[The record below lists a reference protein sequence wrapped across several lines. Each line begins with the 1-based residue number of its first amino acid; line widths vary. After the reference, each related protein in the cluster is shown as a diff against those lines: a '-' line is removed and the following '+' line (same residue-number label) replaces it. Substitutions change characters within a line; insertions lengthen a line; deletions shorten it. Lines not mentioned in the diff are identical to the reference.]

1 MAPEDKKQRKMEEKE
16 EKKLHLLPY
25 GLISHSANPPLH
37 LPILL
42 HGLQAVRVHP
52 TPRVVTPSESK
63 RRPSPFM
70 VTPTIHSLGYFLDAF
85 SENKKT
91 EKFKEIPLV
100 LSNFS
105 VSWNSIWLTIKFS
118 RTLNP

>member
-1 MAPEDKKQRKMEEKE
+1 MEEKE

-91 EKFKEIPLV
+91 EKFKEIPLI

-118 RTLNP
+118 RTHIP